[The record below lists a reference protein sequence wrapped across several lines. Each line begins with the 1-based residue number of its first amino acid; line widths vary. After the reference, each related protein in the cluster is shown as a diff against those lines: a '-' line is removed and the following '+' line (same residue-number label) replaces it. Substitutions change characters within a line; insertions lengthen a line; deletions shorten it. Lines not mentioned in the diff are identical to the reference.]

1 MSRDIVFFD
10 GVCNL
15 CNASV
20 QWVIRHD
27 SKCKFQFAPLQGST
41 AKSSISKEQLKSVDS
56 IVYFDGLKFY
66 IKSSAALK
74 ILSKMGFPYNMS
86 MVFFIVPG
94 FIRNAVYDIVARNRY
109 KWFGKQDSCMI
120 PTPELK
126 RRFLD

>member
-27 SKCKFQFAPLQGST
+27 PEARFQFAPLQGST
-41 AKSSISKEQLKSVDS
+41 AKSIITEDQLKSVDS
-56 IVYFDGLKFY
+56 IVYFDGLKY
-66 IKSSAALK
+66 YVKSSAALK
-74 ILSKMGFPYNMS
+74 ILSKLGFPYNLSKM
-86 MVFFIVPG
+86 FFIVPG
-94 FIRNAVYDIVARNRY
+94 FIRNAIYDIVARNRY
-109 KWFGKQDSCMI
+109 KWFGKQDSCMM

-126 RRFLD
+126 RRFLE

>member
-1 MSRDIVFFD
+1 MSRDLVFFD

-15 CNASV
+15 CNNSV

-27 SKCKFQFAPLQGST
+27 PDGIFQFAPLQGNT
-41 AKSSISKEQLKSVDS
+41 AKSILTDEQLKSVDS
-56 IVYFDGLKFY
+56 IVYFDGTKFY

-74 ILSKMGFPYNMS
+74 ILGKMKFPYNLS
-86 MVFFIVPG
+86 WVFFIVPA
-94 FIRNAVYDIVARNRY
+94 FIRNAVYDYVARNRY
-109 KWFGKQDSCMI
+109 KWFGKQDSCMM